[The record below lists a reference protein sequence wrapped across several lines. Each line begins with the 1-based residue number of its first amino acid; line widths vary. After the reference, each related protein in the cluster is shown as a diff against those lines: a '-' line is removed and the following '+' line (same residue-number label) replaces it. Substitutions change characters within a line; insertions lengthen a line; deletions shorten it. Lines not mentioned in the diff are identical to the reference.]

1 MPSLYILLGLF
12 LLLLLLLLQTAY
24 GKLFSLCNLVLDEL

>member
-12 LLLLLLLLQTAY
+12 LLLLLQTAY
-24 GKLFSLCNLVLDEL
+24 CELFSLGDCILYEL